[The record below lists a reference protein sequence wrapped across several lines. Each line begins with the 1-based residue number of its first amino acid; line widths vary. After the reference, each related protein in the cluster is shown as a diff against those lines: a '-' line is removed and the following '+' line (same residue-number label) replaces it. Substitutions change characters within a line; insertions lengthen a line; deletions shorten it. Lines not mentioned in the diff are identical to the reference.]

1 MLPEIED
8 ATDGA
13 LRVARRNMIK
23 SHVQAKK
30 ARDRLDLIENGDRT
44 QEGVWHHV
52 VSGVATADEAVSLIE
67 KELDARDAEYR
78 DFKDV
83 ASSV

>member
-23 SHVQAKK
+23 SHVLSVKT
-30 ARDRLDLIENGDRT
+30 RDRLDLGENGDRT

-52 VSGVATADEAVSLIE
+52 MSGAATGEEAARLIE
-67 KELDARDAEYR
+67 KELDDRDAEYR
-78 DFKDV
+78 EWDDV
-83 ASSV
+83 ADTV